1 MTRSRTRTQP
11 TPHQV
16 RGRILSSHTI
26 TAGGFSAS
34 CDGFAREPETDGLW
48 FLSMVGSQTALKA
61 IWTALLKQ
69 PPEAAFLIGGADGMV
84 YTRTAE
90 FAFERDSFLLLARS
104 ELAAPALH
112 RRFLDRGSSA
122 ANVGRQRLAA
132 GRTAA
137 GAAGRVGSLRWPS
150 RVDGAGAVAIHMG
163 RVRGSRTQADK
174 AAPTQSSAGLTIA
187 VQVCDGTVVRGE

>member
-1 MTRSRTRTQP
+1 
-11 TPHQV
+11 
-16 RGRILSSHTI
+16 
-26 TAGGFSAS
+26 
-34 CDGFAREPETDGLW
+34 
-48 FLSMVGSQTALKA
+48 MVGSQTALKA

-69 PPEAAFLIGGADGMV
+69 PPEAAFLIGGAHGMV

-104 ELAAPALH
+104 ERAAPALH

-122 ANVGRQRLAA
+122 ANVGRRRLAA

-137 GAAGRVGSLRWPS
+137 GAAGRVGSLRRPS
-150 RVDGAGAVAIHMG
+150 RVGGAGAVAIHMG
-163 RVRGSRTQADK
+163 RVRGSRTQADE

-187 VQVCDGTVVRGE
+187 VRVCDGTVVRGEWSAHGVTTVDRKATAKSAVASLSCHLRTS